1 MPRYIDT
8 DKISYHFL
16 RVVGHSEPEMFATE
30 FEINAIPTADVAE
43 VKHGEWIKD
52 AEDFTDG
59 NSTHKC
65 SCCGGFIDYYNGGAD
80 EYNYCPNCGAKM
92 DGVINED

>member
-1 MPRYIDT
+1 MSRHIDAE
-8 DKISYHFL
+8 KIEF
-16 RVVGHSEPEMFATE
+16 FAYSPWRAIATKSS
-30 FEINAIPTADVAE
+30 IDNIPTADVAE

-65 SCCGGFIDYYNGGAD
+65 SYCGGFIDYYNGGAD
-80 EYNYCPNCGAKM
+80 EYNYCPYCGAKM
-92 DGVINED
+92 DGVINEG